1 MMHASGSLKRPRLVI
16 AGTGSGAGK
25 TTITL
30 GLMRAFADRGLQVQG
45 FKCGPDY
52 IDPTYHTA
60 VTGRPS
66 RNLDSWMTSSADV
79 HNTFCRVSEGS
90 DLSIIEGVMGLY
102 DGKDPSSNTGSTAEI
117 AMLTDTPVL
126 LVVDV
131 RSMARSA
138 AAIVLGFQQLE
149 PGLRIAGVIVNRCGS
164 AGHYKMVKTAIE
176 QMCGVPVLGWLP
188 RDEQLHVPERHLGLV
203 PAVERGELEPLFQQM
218 AARVAEG
225 ADLDKIFALACAAS
239 PLEPQQQ
246 QLSHADGM
254 PVEDIPP
261 WSAQEDQEGSVEHT
275 PNHTP
280 DTGQKVSTDSSIHR
294 GSLLP
299 RNLGAESTVL
309 ASGSERPVIAVAR
322 DAAFNF
328 YYEDNLELLQAAGAA
343 IAYFSPLA
351 GERIP
356 EAASG
361 VYLGGGFPEEFAAAI
376 AANHTFLKDLRR
388 AAEQDMPIFAECGGY
403 MVLARTLTDRSGQ
416 PHTMAGLI
424 PADVRMQER
433 RAALGY
439 REAKALQDCLLLK
452 AGETLRGHEFHY
464 SVMSF
469 EEETYSFAYE
479 TKGLRGSTREGYAS
493 GRLMA
498 GYTHIHLASHPPAAE
513 RWVEACAAFAAANQ

>member
-1 MMHASGSLKRPRLVI
+1 MMHVSGSLKRPRLVI

-66 RNLDSWMTSSADV
+66 RNLDSWMTSPADV
-79 HNTFCRVSEGS
+79 HSTFCRVSEGS

-164 AGHYKMVKTAIE
+164 AGHYRMVKTAIE

-188 RDEQLHVPERHLGLV
+188 RDEQLRVPERHLGLV

-225 ADLDKIFALACAAS
+225 ADLDKIFELACAAS
-239 PLEPQQQ
+239 PVEPGQQ
-246 QLSHADGM
+246 QLSCPDDMHA
-254 PVEDIPP
+254 EDV
-261 WSAQEDQEGSVEHT
+261 QGGD
-275 PNHTP
+275 N
-280 DTGQKVSTDSSIHR
+280 
-294 GSLLP
+294 LLQQS
-299 RNLGAESTVL
+299 LGAEAIVL
-309 ASGSERPVIAVAR
+309 PPGSERPVIAVAR

-351 GERIP
+351 GESIP
-356 EAASG
+356 AGASG

-376 AANHTFLKDLRR
+376 AANKTFLEDLRR
-388 AAEQDMPIFAECGGY
+388 AARQDMPIFAECGGY

-416 PHTMAGLI
+416 QHMMAGLI

-439 REAKALQDCLLLK
+439 REARALQDCLLLK

-493 GRLMA
+493 GQLMA
-498 GYTHIHLASHPPAAE
+498 GYTHIHLASHPPAAG
-513 RWVEACAAFAAANQ
+513 RWVGACVAFAATNQ